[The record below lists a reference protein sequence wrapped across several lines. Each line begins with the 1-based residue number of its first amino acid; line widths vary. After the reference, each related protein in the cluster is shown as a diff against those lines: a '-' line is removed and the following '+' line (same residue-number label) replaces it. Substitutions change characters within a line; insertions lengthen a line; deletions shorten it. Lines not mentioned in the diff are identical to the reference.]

1 MNIQEEYDELDYL
14 VINLNELIDNI
25 TIKDLKEQLE
35 LIKYEVEE
43 RKDNL
48 EDKVIELQQQ
58 EERQANYEYERS
70 KL

>member
-14 VINLNELIDNI
+14 VINLNELIDNT
-25 TIKDLKEQLE
+25 TIKDIKEQLE

-48 EDKVIELQQQ
+48 EDKVIELQKQ
-58 EERQANYEYERS
+58 EERQMNYEYERS